1 MHEHHHLSGSLHFHM
16 LSLIADG
23 NGKGVEWSGEVIK
36 LLSQVR
42 PTWVRELTQ
51 LFIYSVTLG

>member
-1 MHEHHHLSGSLHFHM
+1 M